1 MKRVMAAVLA
11 VGVLACAAAGP
22 PAGAAMLT
30 VDAREQPPA
39 PETGYLHFG
48 ANRSPAGEVIGV
60 NSRYLTLDGK
70 PWLPVMG
77 EFHYTRFP
85 ARYWEEELLKMKAA
99 GVSIVSTYIFWNHHE
114 ESEGRFDWT
123 GDRDLRRFVSL
134 CGKLGLKVMIRPGPW
149 VHSES
154 RFGGIPDWVVHA
166 ATVRSNDPVYL
177 HYVARYWG
185 QIVGQLKGLLWKDG
199 GPIIGMQIENE
210 YNITGPG
217 QGREHIAALKRLALA
232 AGFDLPLYTVTG
244 WDNTVYPTGEVTPVF
259 GGYADEPWGVT
270 TQKLAPAETYMFRFD
285 TRVRGNLGAETSA
298 VTTGDAEG
306 DVVHTPFLGAEFGGG
321 VPTMYRRR
329 PIMAPD
335 DAAAMLPV
343 ELGSGVNLY
352 GYYMFHGGRIS
363 PGHGSQE
370 ENTSIGAWNDLP
382 MIDYDFQ
389 APIGGYGQQHPVL
402 GRIRPYHYFLQA
414 FGADL
419 APMAA
424 HRPAVL
430 PRDNADLVTP
440 RFSVRSLRD
449 RGFLFVSN
457 YVRQYAMAAQPG
469 VQFQV
474 QLPDETVTLPA
485 RPIDIP
491 SGAYF
496 IWPINMDL
504 AGVRLAYATA
514 QPITRIEVDGSPVY
528 VFTAVQGVPAE
539 FAFDSKA
546 VAAVSSRSGAVV
558 RDEAS
563 GRITV
568 TDVQAGSGAS
578 IEVKTTAGAT
588 VRLLVLTPDERER
601 LSLGI
606 IDGRTRLVLTDDQ
619 LMFEPGGLDL
629 LSTGA
634 PDFRIE
640 VFPALSRPPTADR
653 PLREVD
659 ADGVFQVF
667 EAHAAARSIGA
678 TLAKIRDARPVPPLA
693 MTGPKGTAVE
703 PTPETFG
710 KSAAWSIRLP
720 ADALTGVDD
729 AFLRIQARGDV
740 GRLFAGMTMIDDHFL
755 DGRVWEVGLKRF
767 AAEIKAPLMLTV
779 LPMRRDA
786 PIYLDGGVAG
796 MVDGDQTAEVT
807 SVNVEP
813 QYRLRIQTGVARRA
827 PARPARPHSEG

>member
-1 MKRVMAAVLA
+1 MKAAKATVLA
-11 VGVLACAAAGP
+11 LGALASLSAGP
-22 PAGAAMLT
+22 PAAAAVLT

-48 ANRSPAGEVIGV
+48 ASRSPSGSTIGV
-60 NSRYLTLDGK
+60 NSRYLTLDGR

-85 ARYWEEELLKMKAA
+85 ARYWEEELRKMKAA

-114 ESEGRFDWT
+114 EVEGRFDWT
-123 GDRDLRRFVSL
+123 GDRDLRRFVTL
-134 CGKLGLKVMIRPGPW
+134 CGRLGLKVMIRPGPW
-149 VHSES
+149 VHSEA

-177 HYVARYWG
+177 RYVTRYWG
-185 QIVGQLKGLLWKDG
+185 EVAGQLKGLLWKDG
-199 GPIIGMQIENE
+199 GPVIGMQIENE
-210 YNITGPG
+210 YNISGPG

-244 WDNTVYPTGEVTPVF
+244 WDNTVYPSGEVTPVF
-259 GGYADEPWGVT
+259 GGYADEPWGLT
-270 TQKLAPAETYMFRFD
+270 TEKLAPAETYAFRFD
-285 TRVRGNLGAETSA
+285 TRVRGNLGAETSSA
-298 VTTGDAEG
+298 TTGDAET
-306 DVVHTPFLGAEFGGG
+306 DVAHTPFLGAEFGGG

-343 ELGSGVNLY
+343 ELGSGANLY
-352 GYYMFHGGRIS
+352 GYYMFHGGRNS

-370 ENTSIGAWNDLP
+370 ENTAIGAYNDLP
-382 MIDYDFQ
+382 MVDYDFQ
-389 APIGGYGQQHPVL
+389 APIGGYGQQHAVL
-402 GRIRPYHYFLQA
+402 GRIRPFHYFLQA
-414 FGADL
+414 FGPDL
-419 APMAA
+419 APMSV

-430 PRDNADLVTP
+430 PHDKADLVTP
-440 RFSVRSLRD
+440 RFSVRSLGD
-449 RGFLFVSN
+449 RGFLFVNN
-457 YVRQYAMAAQPG
+457 YVRQYAMAAQQG

-474 QLPDETVTLPA
+474 QLPDETVTFPA

-504 AGVRLAYATA
+504 AGVQLDYATA
-514 QPITRIEVDGSPVY
+514 QPVTRLEVDGTPVY
-528 VFTAVQGVPAE
+528 VFRAVQGVPAE
-539 FAFDSKA
+539 FAFDGKG

-558 RDEAS
+558 RDAAS
-563 GRITV
+563 GRVTV
-568 TDVQAGSGAS
+568 SDVQAGSGAG
-578 IEVKTTAGAT
+578 IEVETAAGAK
-588 VRLLVLTPDERER
+588 VRLLVLTADESER
-601 LSLGI
+601 LSVGTV
-606 IDGRTRLVLTDDQ
+606 DGRTRLVLTDAQ
-619 LMFEPGGLDL
+619 LMFEPSGVDL

-640 VFPALSRPPTADR
+640 VYPALARAPAADR
-653 PLREVD
+653 PLRQG
-659 ADGVFQVF
+659 APDGVFQVF
-667 EAHAAARSIGA
+667 EAHAPSRSIEA
-678 TLAKIRDARPVPPLA
+678 RIAKIREARPVPPLA
-693 MTGPKGTAVE
+693 MTGPGGTAVE

-720 ADALTGVDD
+720 PGALTGVDD

-767 AAEIKAPLMLTV
+767 AAEIRAPLMLTV

-786 PIYLDGGVAG
+786 PIYLDGGVAS

-807 SVNVEP
+807 AVSVAP
-813 QYRLRIQTGVARRA
+813 QYRLRIRVGAAHRA
-827 PARPARPHSEG
+827 PARASRPEGKG